1 MFTSEGNKSVVIGAA
16 TFSEPKFSKDPN
28 AFDICIKVSDAADPA
43 QSDWARLEMSSDY
56 GKGNFADRTQAQIS
70 MDTLRKLGFE
80 GDDLTTIEA
89 QLSGKRAVVC
99 VAASQG
105 RDGDKT
111 FYNVKYFVTGG
122 REPEAMD
129 KGEMLRRAKALMAGG
144 GAASTPPPTATPAPA
159 SITGTPAPAP
169 VPGSAKPLVSGY
181 SPFAT
186 CKTCGGRN
194 ASTTTGI
201 CKKCGG

>member
-1 MFTSEGNKSVVIGAA
+1 MFTSEGNKAVVLGTA

-28 AFDICIKVSDAADPA
+28 AFDICIKVTDAADPA
-43 QSDWARLEMSSDY
+43 QSDWARLEMSGDY
-56 GKGNFADRTQAQIS
+56 GTGNFSDRTQAQIS

-80 GDDLTTIEA
+80 GDDLTTIEQ

-99 VAASQG
+99 VKAAAG

-122 REPEAMD
+122 KEPEAMD
-129 KGEMLRRAKALMAGG
+129 KGEMMRRAKALMAGG
-144 GAASTPPPTATPAPA
+144 GGSAPAAEAATSPAQQATTTKPAP
-159 SITGTPAPAP
+159 TTT
-169 VPGSAKPLVSGY
+169 KPLVSGY

-186 CKTCGGRN
+186 CKKCGGRN
-194 ASTTTGI
+194 ASTTTGV
-201 CKKCGG
+201 CKKCE